1 MKELLPRRGRS
12 FINAAIG
19 LGAPPLPAHARLMN
33 SFKELVKLMKLAAP
47 VAALVVLPFLSV
59 ATPGFAVDARIARQL
74 EALDPDT
81 RLEQACDTEAMA
93 RISAGKG
100 GFKADKVIAYTF
112 AEPERQGDSLSAPGA
127 VFRSRGEWYRLSFSC
142 LTGPK
147 RINVRSFDY
156 EVGSIVPHDEWTQN
170 YLYD

>member
-1 MKELLPRRGRS
+1 
-12 FINAAIG
+12 
-19 LGAPPLPAHARLMN
+19 MN
-33 SFKELVKLMKLAAP
+33 TFKELVRMMKLAAP
-47 VAALVVLPFLSV
+47 VAALVALPFLSI
-59 ATPGFAVDARIARQL
+59 ATPGFAVDARITRQL

-112 AEPERQGDSLSAPGA
+112 AEPEREGDSLNAPGA
-127 VFRSRGEWYRLSFSC
+127 VFRSRGEWYRLSFNC

-156 EVGSIVPHDEWTQN
+156 EVGSIVPHEEWTEN